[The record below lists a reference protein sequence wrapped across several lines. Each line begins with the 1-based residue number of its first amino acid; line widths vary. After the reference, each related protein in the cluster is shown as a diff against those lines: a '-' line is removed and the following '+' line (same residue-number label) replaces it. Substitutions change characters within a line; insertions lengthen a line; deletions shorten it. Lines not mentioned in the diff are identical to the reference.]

1 MNTLLL
7 ISIIIALWLAC
18 GAIAVGYCFAFFQR
32 HFPRLRRRDFF
43 RDRSGASSNLI
54 SGPLS
59 LISVFLLGWTKYGWL
74 WPWSEKAKREAG
86 L

>member
-18 GAIAVGYCFAFFQR
+18 GAIAAGYYFAHFQR
-32 HFPRLRRRDFF
+32 HFPELRRRHFF
-43 RDRSGASSNLI
+43 RERSGAVLDLI
-54 SGPLS
+54 SGPVS
-59 LISVFLLGWTKYGWL
+59 LITVLSIGWTKYGWL